1 MLHPDFWENHY
12 KKFGVTEPSSFAKFC
27 ADRWINPI
35 DIVVEIGC
43 GNGRDGEFL
52 ATRCAKYYAIDSSA
66 SAIRSFS
73 DRVSLSDYK
82 SIFNFFCGDV
92 LDFKFS
98 ELTAPT
104 GGKIVVYSRFS
115 LHSVDEATENY
126 ILHEF
131 AQLSQE
137 RILAVEAR
145 TILDPLY
152 GVGIKVSRN
161 AFETDHYRRFIDPRD
176 FLDFSMDQAEIQ
188 YFALSDGVAV
198 TETENPVVMR
208 AIVRGRNL

>member
-12 KKFGVTEPSSFAKFC
+12 KKFDVTEPSSFAKFC
-27 ADRWINPI
+27 ADRWINPL

-52 ATRCAKYYAIDSSA
+52 APCCAIYYAIDSSA
-66 SAIRSFS
+66 SAIQSFS
-73 DRVSLSDYK
+73 DRVTVSDNQ
-82 SIFNFFCGDV
+82 SVFNFFCGDV
-92 LDFKFS
+92 LDFKFG
-98 ELTAPT
+98 ELIAPT

-115 LHSVDEATENY
+115 LHSMNEDAEKY
-126 ILHEF
+126 ILNEF
-131 AQLSQE
+131 ARLNQA
-137 RILAVEAR
+137 RILAIEAR

-176 FLDFSMDQAEIQ
+176 FLDFSMNQADIQ

-208 AIVRGRNL
+208 AIVRGTNL

>member
-1 MLHPDFWENHY
+1 MLHPEFWENHY
-12 KKFGVTEPSSFAKFC
+12 KKFSVIEPSLFAKFC
-27 ADRWINPI
+27 TDHWINPV
-35 DIVVEIGC
+35 DVVVEIGC

-66 SAIRSFS
+66 SAIQSFS
-73 DRVSLSDYK
+73 DRVTVPDNQSV
-82 SIFNFFCGDV
+82 FNFFCGNV
-92 LDFKFS
+92 LDFKFGA
-98 ELTAPT
+98 LTAPI

-115 LHSVDEATENY
+115 LHSMDEATEIYVLN
-126 ILHEF
+126 EF
-131 AQLSQE
+131 ARLNQA

-176 FLDFSMDQAEIQ
+176 FLDFSMNQTDIQ

>member
-12 KKFGVTEPSSFAKFC
+12 KQFGITEPSSFATFC
-27 ADRWINPI
+27 ADGWIDPA

-52 ATRCAKYYAIDSSA
+52 ATRCARYYAIDSSA
-66 SAIRSFS
+66 SAIQSFS
-73 DRVSLSDYK
+73 ERVTVSKNQSV
-82 SIFNFFCGDV
+82 FNFFCGDV
-92 LDFKFS
+92 LDFKFG
-98 ELTAPT
+98 ELIAPT

-115 LHSVDEATENY
+115 LHSMEEIAQNY
-126 ILHEF
+126 LLHEF
-131 AQLSQE
+131 VELNQA

-145 TILDPLY
+145 TTLDPLY
-152 GVGIKVSRN
+152 GVGINVSRD

-176 FLDFSMDQAEIQ
+176 FLDFSMNQVDVE

-198 TETENPVVMR
+198 TETENPIVMR
-208 AIVRGRNL
+208 AIVRGRKL

>member
-1 MLHPDFWENHY
+1 M
-12 KKFGVTEPSSFAKFC
+12 
-27 ADRWINPI
+27 
-35 DIVVEIGC
+35 
-43 GNGRDGEFL
+43 
-52 ATRCAKYYAIDSSA
+52 
-66 SAIRSFS
+66 
-73 DRVSLSDYK
+73 
-82 SIFNFFCGDV
+82 FNFFCGDV

-115 LHSVDEATENY
+115 LHSVDEPTQTY
-126 ILHEF
+126 ILDEF
-131 AQLSQE
+131 VRLNQA

-176 FLDFSMDQAEIQ
+176 FLDFSMNQADIQ

-208 AIVRGRNL
+208 TIVRGRNL

>member
-1 MLHPDFWENHY
+1 MLHPDFWEYHY
-12 KKFGVTEPSSFAKFC
+12 KQFGITEPSSFAKFC
-27 ADRWINPI
+27 ADRWINPV

-52 ATRCAKYYAIDSSA
+52 ATCCAKYYAIDSSA
-66 SAIRSFS
+66 SAIQSFS
-73 DRVSLSDYK
+73 DRITVSDNQSVINL
-82 SIFNFFCGDV
+82 FCGDV

-98 ELTAPT
+98 ELTAPPT
-104 GGKIVVYSRFS
+104 GKIVIYSRFS
-115 LHSVDEATENY
+115 LHSMDEATENF
-126 ILHEF
+126 LLNEF
-131 AQLSQE
+131 VRLNQA

-152 GVGIKVSRN
+152 GIGIEVSRN
-161 AFETDHYRRFIDPRD
+161 AFETDHYRRFIDPQD
-176 FLDFSMDQAEIQ
+176 FLGFSMSQTDIQ